1 MYIFFVVLHVVAC
14 VGLILVVLMQ
24 SGKGGGLSGLTGG
37 GSSGGEQLFGA
48 SAGIS
53 FVKKVTVGFVLVFLF
68 TSLVLTL
75 VASRRGLSSVTSQYP
90 MAPMSG
96 AAGQ

>member
-1 MYIFFVVLHVVAC
+1 MYYFFVVLHVVAC

-48 SAGIS
+48 AAGIS
-53 FVKKVTVGFVLVFLF
+53 FIKKVTVGFVLVPCSIKAWLKLGNQPVSNGSAFG
-68 TSLVLTL
+68 TRTAISNC
-75 VASRRGLSSVTSQYP
+75 
-90 MAPMSG
+90 
-96 AAGQ
+96 